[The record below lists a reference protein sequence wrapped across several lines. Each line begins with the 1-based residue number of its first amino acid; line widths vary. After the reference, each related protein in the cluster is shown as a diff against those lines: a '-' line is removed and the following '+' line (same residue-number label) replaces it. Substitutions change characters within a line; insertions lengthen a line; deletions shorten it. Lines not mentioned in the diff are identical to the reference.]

1 MKKELNVV
9 GSGYMG
15 SQISSLFCLLDYK
28 VNIFYNWTVDFRD
41 PWVNIF
47 YNKNK
52 NEKIFNNNLKLL
64 GKKLKLNPN
73 NIKFKYN
80 NNLNEL
86 NDHPVIECVSED
98 LDIKKKIFQ
107 KIFRR
112 TKNNIFSNTSSINIK
127 KISEKISILHF
138 MNPVFLGIVEVFK
151 SNDIDDRGLEII
163 DLLKKVNF
171 ITINNKSQE
180 DIVLNKLIFSEIS
193 EFFNLIENQRTNKFE
208 LLKSINKLKGNNIL
222 HTIDIIGLD
231 TCLKIVKNLNISNK
245 NFYVPKIFELALKEN
260 ILGKKNKSSI
270 NSIFLSRNYP
280 Y

>member
-28 VNIFYNWTVDFRD
+28 
-41 PWVNIF
+41 VNIF

-98 LDIKKKIFQ
+98 LDIKKKIFE

-112 TKNNIFSNTSSINIK
+112 TKNNIFSNTSSINIE